1 MLYLV
6 FLFKTNVILSIFEYC
21 EKQKKNS
28 INKLTRSYK
37 VVVSSEDT
45 FEERLSFSTNKFN
58 VFLVLSLYSIILIA
72 FTISVVFFTQIREM
86 VPGYSSSDLLT
97 QAIYLTKKTDSLE
110 KELELNNTFYKSI
123 ENVLSGKTEQIIYKD
138 TLALSNEKDNIDFQ
152 AVLTNAEDSILRKY
166 VEEEDKFNLT
176 KNELVIENKMF
187 VSPVKGQITQKFDP
201 LNNHFALDILVDTGT
216 PVKSILEGK
225 VIFSEWSVDTGH
237 VLIIDHGDDIISVY
251 KHNSKVLKTQ
261 NNFVK
266 AGEVIAY
273 SGNQGTLSTGPHL
286 HFELWKNGTPINPE
300 PLFNFN

>member
-1 MLYLV
+1 MNTV
-6 FLFKTNVILSIFEYC
+6 KNK
-21 EKQKKNS
+21 KQKKNS
-28 INKLTRSYK
+28 INKLTRGYK

-45 FEERLSFSTNKFN
+45 FEESLSFSTNKFN

-72 FTISVVFFTQIREM
+72 FTISVVFFTKIREM

-110 KELELNNTFYKSI
+110 NELELNNTFYKSI

-138 TLALSNEKDNIDFQ
+138 TLALSNEKDNIDYQ
-152 AVLTNAEDSILRKY
+152 AVLANAEDSILRKY

>member
-1 MLYLV
+1 V
-6 FLFKTNVILSIFEYC
+6 KNK
-21 EKQKKNS
+21 KQKKNS

-110 KELELNNTFYKSI
+110 NELELNNTFYKSI
-123 ENVLSGKTEQIIYKD
+123 ENVLSGKTEEIIYKD
-138 TLALSNEKDNIDFQ
+138 TLAVSKEKDNIDLQ
-152 AVLTNAEDSILRKY
+152 AVLANAEDSILRKY

-237 VLIIDHGDDIISVY
+237 VLIIDHGDNIISVY

>member
-1 MLYLV
+1 V
-6 FLFKTNVILSIFEYC
+6 KNK
-21 EKQKKNS
+21 KQKKNS

-110 KELELNNTFYKSI
+110 NELELNNTFYKSI

-138 TLALSNEKDNIDFQ
+138 TLAVSKEKDNVDFQ
-152 AVLTNAEDSILRKY
+152 AVLANAEDSILRKY

-225 VIFSEWSVDTGH
+225 VIFSEWSIDTGH

>member
-1 MLYLV
+1 M
-6 FLFKTNVILSIFEYC
+6 KNK
-21 EKQKKNS
+21 KQKKNS
-28 INKLTRSYK
+28 INKLTRTYK

-110 KELELNNTFYKSI
+110 NELELNNTFYKSI

>member
-1 MLYLV
+1 M
-6 FLFKTNVILSIFEYC
+6 KNK
-21 EKQKKNS
+21 KQKKNS

-110 KELELNNTFYKSI
+110 NELELNNTFYKSI
-123 ENVLSGKTEQIIYKD
+123 ENVLSGKTEEIIYKD
-138 TLALSNEKDNIDFQ
+138 TLSVSKEKDNIDLQ
-152 AVLTNAEDSILRKY
+152 AVLANAEDSILRKY

-237 VLIIDHGDDIISVY
+237 VLIIDHGDNIISVY

>member
-1 MLYLV
+1 M
-6 FLFKTNVILSIFEYC
+6 KNK
-21 EKQKKNS
+21 KQKKNS
-28 INKLTRSYK
+28 INKLIRSYK

-58 VFLVLSLYSIILIA
+58 VFLVMTLYSIILIA

-138 TLALSNEKDNIDFQ
+138 SLNINNEIDNIDLQ
-152 AVLTNAEDSILRKY
+152 AVLANAEDSILRKY

-237 VLIIDHGDDIISVY
+237 VLIIDHGDNIISVY

>member
-1 MLYLV
+1 
-6 FLFKTNVILSIFEYC
+6 
-21 EKQKKNS
+21 
-28 INKLTRSYK
+28 
-37 VVVSSEDT
+37 
-45 FEERLSFSTNKFN
+45 
-58 VFLVLSLYSIILIA
+58 
-72 FTISVVFFTQIREM
+72 M

-110 KELELNNTFYKSI
+110 NELELNNTFYKSI

-187 VSPVKGQITQKFDP
+187 V
-201 LNNHFALDILVDTGT
+201 LDILVDTGT

-237 VLIIDHGDDIISVY
+237 VLIIDHGDNIISVY

>member
-1 MLYLV
+1 M
-6 FLFKTNVILSIFEYC
+6 KNK
-21 EKQKKNS
+21 KQKKNS

-110 KELELNNTFYKSI
+110 NELELNNTFYKSI

-152 AVLTNAEDSILRKY
+152 AVLTNSEDSILRKY

-237 VLIIDHGDDIISVY
+237 VLIIDHGDNIISVY

>member
-1 MLYLV
+1 MNTV
-6 FLFKTNVILSIFEYC
+6 KNK
-21 EKQKKNS
+21 KQKKNS

-45 FEERLSFSTNKFN
+45 FEERLSFSTNKLN

-110 KELELNNTFYKSI
+110 NELELNNTFYKSI

-138 TLALSNEKDNIDFQ
+138 SLNISNEINNIELQ
-152 AVLTNAEDSILRKY
+152 AVLANAEDSILRKY

-201 LNNHFALDILVDTGT
+201 LNNHFALDILVETGT

-237 VLIIDHGDDIISVY
+237 VLIIDHGDNIISVY